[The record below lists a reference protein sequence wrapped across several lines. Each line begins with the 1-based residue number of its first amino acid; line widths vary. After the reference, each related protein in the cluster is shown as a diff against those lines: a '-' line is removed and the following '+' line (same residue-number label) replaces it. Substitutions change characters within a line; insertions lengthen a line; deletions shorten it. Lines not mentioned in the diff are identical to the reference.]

1 MSGRYDWD
9 AIRHAYESGSDVH
22 TLVSLHGLRPDTLR
36 RKARDQGWQR
46 RPTDTS
52 PTTTPTA
59 TTTAGILT
67 TATVTAPTATA
78 SAPTAS
84 VPTVSTV
91 TTEKVTAG
99 QGPTA
104 TAGIST
110 GQTATATT
118 QTATATAPTV
128 STVTTEK
135 VTAGQGPTATA
146 GISTTQTAT
155 ATAPTVS
162 TVTTEKATA
171 GQGPTATPGIP
182 AETMRTRAVT
192 REDILRRHKDE
203 WTRHAELVD
212 AALDDSDIELAKLAK
227 VLAET
232 MRIRQDG
239 ERRAWGINDKTDT
252 DLSGPMTISWRSLA

>member
-78 SAPTAS
+78 SAPT
-84 VPTVSTV
+84 VSTV

-146 GISTTQTAT
+146 
-155 ATAPTVS
+155 
-162 TVTTEKATA
+162 
-171 GQGPTATPGIP
+171 GIP

-252 DLSGPMTISWRSLA
+252 DLSGPMTISWRSPA

>member
-22 TLVSLHGLRPDTLR
+22 TLVSLHGLHPDTLR

-67 TATVTAPTATA
+67 TATATAQTATA
-78 SAPTAS
+78 TAPA
-84 VPTVSTV
+84 VSTV
-91 TTEKVTAG
+91 TTEKATAG

-104 TAGIST
+104 TAR
-110 GQTATATT
+110 
-118 QTATATAPTV
+118 
-128 STVTTEK
+128 
-135 VTAGQGPTATA
+135 
-146 GISTTQTAT
+146 ISTTQTAT

-212 AALDDSDIELAKLAK
+212 AALDDGDIELAKLAK

-252 DLSGPMTISWRSLA
+252 DLSGPMTISWRSPA

>member
-1 MSGRYDWD
+1 MSGRCDWD

-22 TLVSLHGLRPDTLR
+22 TLVSLHGLRPDILR

-67 TATVTAPTATA
+67 TATATAQTATVTA
-78 SAPTAS
+78 S
-84 VPTVSTV
+84 TVSAV

-99 QGPTA
+99 QDLM
-104 TAGIST
+104 
-110 GQTATATT
+110 TT
-118 QTATATAPTV
+118 
-128 STVTTEK
+128 TT
-135 VTAGQGPTATA
+135 P
-146 GISTTQTAT
+146 
-155 ATAPTVS
+155 
-162 TVTTEKATA
+162 
-171 GQGPTATPGIP
+171 PTATPGIP

-203 WTRHAELVD
+203 WARHAELVD
-212 AALDDSDIELAKLAK
+212 AALDDGDIELAKLAK

-252 DLSGPMTISWRSLA
+252 DLSGPMTISWRSPA